1 MKNLSLHTL
10 GSVVLLTI
18 VSTIVVTLYARNPVP
33 GKSTHLSRRAV
44 ARAEQSRRDSLNR
57 LEALAAL
64 DENRWAFVSEELSG
78 RKGPPPPVDG
88 LDPCRG
94 VAGFDGTCLYALGQK
109 SPGRLISRKTN
120 RKGETVFKFE
130 CGPPLGAE
138 CKLILSKNSGNACFS
153 IGGSCN
159 SGKVMRLEESRLFMR
174 CEGDG
179 HDPSGKNS

>member
-78 RKGPPPPVDG
+78 RKGPPLRSTVSIRVAALRGSTAPV
-88 LDPCRG
+88 
-94 VAGFDGTCLYALGQK
+94 
-109 SPGRLISRKTN
+109 
-120 RKGETVFKFE
+120 
-130 CGPPLGAE
+130 
-138 CKLILSKNSGNACFS
+138 
-153 IGGSCN
+153 
-159 SGKVMRLEESRLFMR
+159 FMR
-174 CEGDG
+174 WDRSPP
-179 HDPSGKNS
+179 DD